1 MEHDLCMAGAG
12 MDAEG
17 RWWYPC
23 GRAPAPGRQLCAKHA
38 RYVDRV
44 KARRRKN
51 RAARRHKQKTR
62 GR

>member
-1 MEHDLCMAGAG
+1 